1 MPRKVRAEA
10 AGAEEEPAQASVRG
24 VAVRVGYR
32 EAVAPALE
40 DLALVE
46 GQVPQAN
53 LAVCGEVAAVV
64 QAREAVQEPVVIGAA
79 AQAAVRAQAEVELEA
94 VERGPVGAEPGPVVE
109 QGPEAAEPESAVE
122 QGPVAAQAQEVGV
135 VQALAVEVAL
145 EEEPQAA
152 EDSVSL
158 AEAGELAPG
167 VE

>member
-1 MPRKVRAEA
+1 VRAEA
-10 AGAEEEPAQASVRG
+10 AGAEEEPAQVSVRG

-32 EAVAPALE
+32 EAVAPAPE

-79 AQAAVRAQAEVELEA
+79 VQAAVRVQVEVEA
-94 VERGPVGAEPGPVVE
+94 VERGPVGAEPESVVE
-109 QGPEAAEPESAVE
+109 QGPAGAERGPVVE
-122 QGPVAAQAQEVGV
+122 RGPVAAQAREVGV
-135 VQALAVEVAL
+135 VQALVVEVAL
-145 EEEPQAA
+145 GEEPQAA

-158 AEAGELAPG
+158 EEAGELARG
-167 VE
+167 AESG

>member
-1 MPRKVRAEA
+1 MRAEA

-79 AQAAVRAQAEVELEA
+79 VQAAVRVQVEA
-94 VERGPVGAEPGPVVE
+94 VERGPVGAEPESVVE
-109 QGPEAAEPESAVE
+109 QGPAGAERGPVVE
-122 QGPVAAQAQEVGV
+122 RGPVAAQAREVGA

-145 EEEPQAA
+145 GEEPQAA

-158 AEAGELAPG
+158 EEAGELARG
-167 VE
+167 AESG